1 MGKFFHGKSKRVSG
15 RLRELREPSAESVE
29 GLTWTILITFV
40 AIDDGV
46 SNLTNVDQTD
56 DRSNLKCLAKK

>member
-1 MGKFFHGKSKRVSG
+1 M
-15 RLRELREPSAESVE
+15 PSAESVE

-40 AIDDGV
+40 GIDDGV
-46 SNLTNVDQTD
+46 SNLTNVDQID